1 MYDRDR
7 LLDSIDLAALADDLL
22 GPHSGTA
29 RTPTWPCPNP
39 NHAQTGRTPPVTI
52 FWSRTGNERWHCHGC
67 GDGGTAIDL
76 VMAVDRCDVRTALD
90 TLAQRTGHSTDDPPR
105 RRSSR
110 PRRPPPPPAPDRVT
124 DPDGLTGF
132 VNDCA
137 RRLWTPEGR
146 PVRRWL
152 THTRGLP
159 ADVLRHNRVGA
170 DPGAARQPRPAGMP
184 TAGWAAVLPVHRQD
198 EPVFAQ
204 LRAISTGPVRYLN
217 AAAELAPNPRVA
229 HYQPVEERGPCV
241 VVTEGILDALSAA
254 AAGYRSAPLLG
265 ASIPDPTRPDPTTE
279 HIAEAL
285 LEPGG
290 RIILALDADDAG
302 RRGADRLRTL
312 LGERHDR
319 EVARLDLPA
328 GVNDLNDWMRTAPD
342 WPRTLEDALRTAIDA
357 TRTHSLT
364 R

>member
-1 MYDRDR
+1 VYDRDR

-22 GPHSGTA
+22 GPHAGTA
-29 RTPTWPCPNP
+29 RTPTWPCPSP
-39 NHAQTGRTPPVTI
+39 DHAQTGRTPPVTI
-52 FWSRTGNERWHCHGC
+52 FWSRTGHERWHCHGC

-76 VMAVDRCDVRTALD
+76 VMAVDRCDVRAALD
-90 TLAQRTGHSTDDPPR
+90 TLAQRAGHSSDDPPR
-105 RRSSR
+105 RRSPR

-124 DPDGLTGF
+124 DPDGLTRF

-152 THTRGLP
+152 TQTRGLP
-159 ADVLRHNRVGA
+159 ADVLGHNRVGA
-170 DPGAARQPRPAGMP
+170 DPGAARQPRPAGLP
-184 TAGWAAVLPVHRQD
+184 TAGWAAVLPVHRQG

-217 AAAELAPNPRVA
+217 AAAALAPNPRVA
-229 HYQPVEERGPCV
+229 HYQPVEQRGPCV
-241 VVTEGILDALSAA
+241 VVAEGILDALSAA
-254 AAGYRSAPLLG
+254 AAGYRSAALLG
-265 ASIPDPTRPDPTTE
+265 ASIPDPTRRGPTTE
-279 HIAEAL
+279 QITEAL
-285 LEPGG
+285 LEPAG

-302 RRGADRLRTL
+302 QRATKRLAALLEDRTERQVLRLTPPN
-312 LGERHDR
+312 GI
-319 EVARLDLPA
+319 
-328 GVNDLNDWMRTAPD
+328 NDLNDWMRTAPD